1 MPALGTWPSLAN
13 SFTSVGDEISAG
25 PSSPLIL
32 DHTDE
37 KVTIQVDPLDSN
49 MVQVLVTTTD
59 TVVAT
64 YPNSSLTVIAIVGDA
79 NSNTVTI
86 NEGNGV
92 VDVPLSF
99 DGGVFSVRLGD
110 QMIVLGTNGND
121 SLNLSPTG
129 AAADLTFDGS
139 PAYSFSNINQFIFD
153 GEDGNDTM
161 TIDSTASLLDL
172 SAGNST
178 TAERGSIN
186 SLCCKRADQPR
197 RATRTP

>member
-25 PSSPLIL
+25 PGSPLIL

-92 VDVPLSF
+92 VD
-99 DGGVFSVRLGD
+99 
-110 QMIVLGTNGND
+110 
-121 SLNLSPTG
+121 SP
-129 AAADLTFDGS
+129 
-139 PAYSFSNINQFIFD
+139 
-153 GEDGNDTM
+153 
-161 TIDSTASLLDL
+161 
-172 SAGNST
+172 
-178 TAERGSIN
+178 
-186 SLCCKRADQPR
+186 
-197 RATRTP
+197 